1 MVQVKTHKRKGRN
14 KVSVVRRHSRKDKV
28 SAFRGAKDFSTKQRD
43 KLASKGDALPDGSYP
58 IASKRDLANAIS
70 SYGRAKS
77 PELVKHHIMKRARA
91 LGATDML
98 PAKWRMK
105 DGRNR

>member
-58 IASKRDLANAIS
+58 IASKRDLANA
-70 SYGRAKS
+70 RKKNVAMNCK
-77 PELVKHHIMKRARA
+77 
-91 LGATDML
+91 T
-98 PAKWRMK
+98 
-105 DGRNR
+105 

>member
-58 IASKRDLANAIS
+58 IANWLTYCPHVECPPQKQQFLHDRLNPPVRES
-70 SYGRAKS
+70 
-77 PELVKHHIMKRARA
+77 
-91 LGATDML
+91 
-98 PAKWRMK
+98 
-105 DGRNR
+105 